1 MINSCF
7 FFNSQNEFPFMDS
20 FLSSFFL
27 LFVGTAFFSSSFQNN
42 YLLFFFS
49 CEFRIISFFFSCEFS
64 L

>member
-7 FFNSQNEFPFMDS
+7 FLNSQNEFPFMDS
-20 FLSSFFL
+20 FLSFFFL

-42 YLLFFFS
+42 YLLFFFLVNLELS
-49 CEFRIISFFFSCEFS
+49 LFFSCEFS